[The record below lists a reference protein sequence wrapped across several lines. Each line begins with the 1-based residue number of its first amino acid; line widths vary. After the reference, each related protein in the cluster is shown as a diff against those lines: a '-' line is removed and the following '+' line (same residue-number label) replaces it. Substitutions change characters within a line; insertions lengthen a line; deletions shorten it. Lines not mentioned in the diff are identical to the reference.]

1 MSCVKRK
8 EQKVDVAIFGFGS
21 ITKKIITGLLNN
33 NYKIIC
39 VTNNQSY
46 QKEKNSKDLNFLTY
60 QNAVNHQIIS
70 NLSIFT
76 WRKDPNF
83 IVNKDRFYEWLNS
96 DLFLT
101 KRSILLSSA
110 SVYKDSPIPL
120 TESQENLEPQVEL
133 NDKYVLEIILTD
145 LMKYKNS
152 AHINLRIS
160 NVYGA
165 NLDYGFIGSLMKSVK
180 SNGTVDIVE
189 NQEVVRDYIYVD
201 DVSHAI
207 QELTKIDITKEI
219 LNISTGIGTSIG
231 QILEIFSSKGF
242 NFQKMQTM
250 AIRKNFKQSSVLN
263 CDELSR
269 IIHWKPITVDDAL
282 GFMLKK

>member
-1 MSCVKRK
+1 MIHAL
-8 EQKVDVAIFGFGS
+8 EVDTVFFGYGNFTHKL
-21 ITKKIITGLLNN
+21 ILDLLNKNQKILCITN
-33 NYKIIC
+33 NYDSK
-39 VTNNQSY
+39 TS
-46 QKEKNSKDLNFLTY
+46 ENSQGLNFITY
-60 QNAVNHQIIS
+60 QNAINYKINS
-70 NLSIFT
+70 NTSIFT
-76 WRKDPNF
+76 WRQDPNF
-83 IVNKDRFYEWLNS
+83 IVNKDNFFDWLKS
-96 DLFLT
+96 DSFLT
-101 KRSILLSSA
+101 ERSFLLSSA
-110 SVYKDSPIPL
+110 SVYKDSPVPL
-120 TESQENLEPQVEL
+120 TESPENLESQVEL
-133 NDKYVLEIILTD
+133 NDKYVLEILLTD

-152 AHINLRIS
+152 PHINLRIS

-189 NQEVVRDYIYVD
+189 DQEVVRDYIYVD
-201 DVSHAI
+201 DVSRAI
-207 QELTKIDITKEI
+207 QELTMIDITKEI

-242 NFQKMQTM
+242 NFQKIQTM
-250 AIRKNFKQSSVLN
+250 VIGENFKQSSVLN

>member
-1 MSCVKRK
+1 MIHAL
-8 EQKVDVAIFGFGS
+8 EVDTVFFGYGNFTHKL
-21 ITKKIITGLLNN
+21 ILDLLNKNQKILCITN
-33 NYKIIC
+33 NYDSK
-39 VTNNQSY
+39 TS
-46 QKEKNSKDLNFLTY
+46 ENSQGLNFITY
-60 QNAVNHQIIS
+60 QNAINYKINS
-70 NLSIFT
+70 NTSIFT
-76 WRKDPNF
+76 WRQDPNF
-83 IVNKDRFYEWLNS
+83 IVNKDNFFDWLKS
-96 DLFLT
+96 DSFLT
-101 KRSILLSSA
+101 ERSFLLSSA
-110 SVYKDSPIPL
+110 SVYKDSPVPL
-120 TESQENLEPQVEL
+120 TELPENLESQVEL
-133 NDKYVLEIILTD
+133 NDKYVLELMLTD

-160 NVYGA
+160 NVYGP

-189 NQEVVRDYIYVD
+189 DQEVVRDYIYVD
-201 DVSHAI
+201 DVSRAI
-207 QELTKIDITKEI
+207 QELTMIDITKEI

-242 NFQKMQTM
+242 NFQKIQTM
-250 AIRKNFKQSSVLN
+250 VIGENFKQSSVLN

>member
-1 MSCVKRK
+1 MIHAL
-8 EQKVDVAIFGFGS
+8 EVDTVFFGYGNFTHKL
-21 ITKKIITGLLNN
+21 ILDLLNKNQKILCITN
-33 NYKIIC
+33 NYDSK
-39 VTNNQSY
+39 TS
-46 QKEKNSKDLNFLTY
+46 ENSQGLNFITY
-60 QNAVNHQIIS
+60 QNAINYKINS
-70 NLSIFT
+70 NTSIFT
-76 WRKDPNF
+76 WRQDPNF
-83 IVNKDRFYEWLNS
+83 IVNKDNFFDWLKS
-96 DLFLT
+96 DSFLT
-101 KRSILLSSA
+101 ERSFLLSSA
-110 SVYKDSPIPL
+110 SVYKDSPVPL
-120 TESQENLEPQVEL
+120 TESPENLESQVEL
-133 NDKYVLEIILTD
+133 NDKYVLEILLTD

-152 AHINLRIS
+152 PHINLRIS

-189 NQEVVRDYIYVD
+189 DQEVVRDYIYVD
-201 DVSHAI
+201 DVSRAI
-207 QELTKIDITKEI
+207 QELTMIDITKEI

-250 AIRKNFKQSSVLN
+250 VIGENFKQSSVLN